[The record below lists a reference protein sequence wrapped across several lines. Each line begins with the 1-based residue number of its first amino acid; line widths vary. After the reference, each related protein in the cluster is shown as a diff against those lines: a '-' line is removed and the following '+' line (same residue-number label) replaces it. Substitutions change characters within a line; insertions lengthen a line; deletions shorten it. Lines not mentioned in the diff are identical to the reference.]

1 MEFERDEM
9 SFSLRGKCGVI
20 MAKDVSNV
28 RLSRRNVTRYTKG
41 M

>member
-28 RLSRRNVTRYTKG
+28 RLSRGNVTRYIKG
-41 M
+41 I